1 MKSILAIILLICLF
15 SESICLEKKFL
26 SRYRKSRYHARH
38 KSRMSQEPAE
48 AIPVELPD
56 IAHSGH
62 HELREFM
69 EIYRNHH
76 MSSGEIKII
85 FRNADRNRDNK
96 VSFAEWAD
104 FH

>member
-1 MKSILAIILLICLF
+1 L
-15 SESICLEKKFL
+15 
-26 SRYRKSRYHARH
+26 
-38 KSRMSQEPAE
+38 
-48 AIPVELPD
+48 ELPD

-62 HELREFM
+62 HELREFL

-76 MSSGEIKII
+76 MSSGEIKIV